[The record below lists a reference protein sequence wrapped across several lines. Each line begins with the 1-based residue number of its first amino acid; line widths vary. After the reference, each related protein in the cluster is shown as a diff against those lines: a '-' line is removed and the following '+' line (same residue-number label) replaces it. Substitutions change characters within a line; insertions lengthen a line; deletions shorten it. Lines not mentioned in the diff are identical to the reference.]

1 MPDYQPGCQ
10 GGLVQYINITT
21 ESDAGD
27 VDTATA
33 SRNQASH
40 SNTGVDTS
48 RERLLRRDLT
58 VVNEIKTG
66 ANSSHSDISSAN
78 YEALHRKQRSVI
90 DRVSK
95 QARLLKDPLA

>member
-1 MPDYQPGCQ
+1 MD
-10 GGLVQYINITT
+10 
-21 ESDAGD
+21 GD
-27 VDTATA
+27 TGTP
-33 SRNQASH
+33 SRNQAST

-66 ANSSHSDISSAN
+66 VNSSHSDISSAN
-78 YEALHRKQRSVI
+78 YEALHRKQMSVI

-95 QARLLKDPLA
+95 QARLLKDPHG